1 MTKSTDQST
10 KERILQAA
18 LESLKEDGF
27 AGATSRAIAARGGFN
42 QALVF
47 YHYGSLDDLLL
58 AALERT
64 STERLADYRE
74 RIEKLQSPE
83 ELLKAARSLYE
94 EDRASGHMT
103 VVSQMVA
110 GSLARPELAPPVLEK
125 MQPWLEFAE
134 QTIERLVPPLLPARD
149 LAWAAVNFY
158 LGVNLLSNLAPED
171 DRMGALFEQV
181 EKAAPL
187 LAGLA

>member
-1 MTKSTDQST
+1 MIKSPDQST
-10 KERILQAA
+10 KERILQAT

-27 AGATSRAIAARGGFN
+27 PGATSRAIAARGGFN

-64 STERLADYRE
+64 SSERLAHYTE
-74 RIEKLQSPE
+74 RIEKIESLE
-83 ELLKAARSLYE
+83 ELLVAARSLYE
-94 EDRASGHMT
+94 EDRASGHLT

-110 GSLARPELAPPVLEK
+110 GSLARPELVPPVLEK
-125 MQPWLEFAE
+125 MHPWLAFAE
-134 QTIERLVPPLLPARD
+134 TTIGRLVPPILPARD
-149 LAWAAVNFY
+149 LAWAAVTFY
-158 LGVNLLSNLAPED
+158 LGVNLLSNLAADD

-187 LAGLA
+187 LAGLS